1 MATVR
6 ESQARPVGEETSLGE
21 LVATATRDV
30 SLLVRQ
36 EVELAK
42 AELRQQAA
50 SAGLGVGFLVVAG
63 GLGFFAFL
71 AITVAI
77 AEALTEA
84 GVARPWAYVLTAGI
98 YLVIAGLLALF
109 AKSRLTRLG
118 PPRRTLRTVQDDIA
132 WIKHPTLAPTTKAVS
147 H

>member
-1 MATVR
+1 MTSVR
-6 ESQARPVGEETSLGE
+6 DGQVTSVGEQTTLGE

-42 AELRQQAA
+42 AELRQQAV
-50 SAGLGVGFLVVAG
+50 SAGLGAGFLAVAG
-63 GLGFFAFL
+63 VLGFFAFL

-98 YLVIAGLLALF
+98 YLVLAGLLALF
-109 AKSRLTRLG
+109 ARNRLTRLG
-118 PPRRTLRTVQDDIA
+118 PPKRTMRTVQDDIA
-132 WIKHPTLAPTTKAVS
+132 WIKHPTITPTTATS